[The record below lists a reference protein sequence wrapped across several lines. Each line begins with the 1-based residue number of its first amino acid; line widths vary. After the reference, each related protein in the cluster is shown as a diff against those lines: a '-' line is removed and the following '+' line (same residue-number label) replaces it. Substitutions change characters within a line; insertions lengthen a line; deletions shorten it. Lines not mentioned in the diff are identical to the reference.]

1 MVAVGFAAGGDD
13 FDLVAEAL
21 GEGGAGFF
29 ATHGGADV
37 GGVVACGE
45 QTCGDGAVHG
55 AGAEKSNSCGH
66 R

>member
-13 FDLVAEAL
+13 FYLVTETL

-45 QTCGDGAVHG
+45 QARGDGAVHG

>member
-1 MVAVGFAAGGDD
+1 MVAVSFAAGGDD

-21 GEGGAGFF
+21 GEGGARFF
-29 ATHGGADV
+29 ATHGSADV
-37 GGVVACGE
+37 GGVVACSE

>member
-1 MVAVGFAAGGDD
+1 MVAVSFAAGGDD
-13 FDLVAEAL
+13 LDLVAEAL
-21 GEGGAGFF
+21 GESDARFF

-45 QTCGDGAVHG
+45 QTCGDGAIHG